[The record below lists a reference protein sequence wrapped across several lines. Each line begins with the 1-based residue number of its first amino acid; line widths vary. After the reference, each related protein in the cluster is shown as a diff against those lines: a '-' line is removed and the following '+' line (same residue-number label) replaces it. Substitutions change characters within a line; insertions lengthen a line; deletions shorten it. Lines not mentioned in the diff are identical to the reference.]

1 MKLKITL
8 IAFTFISYLG
18 FSQDII
24 IRKNGSEIKSKVT
37 EISESAIKY
46 KKWDNIEG
54 PVYSIQIS
62 LVSMI
67 KYVNGQQEVFDDSI
81 KSLGTNNQNDNIV
94 EPARNVDEAV
104 KKYPKL
110 PLKEIP
116 YYLNDENNSLTELES
131 TSSKTERLHSGAWG
145 HVTIISISGI
155 TSNIRISKRDNLQ
168 FLIQFDDSKENPNT
182 LCELVPCVIKGQR
195 QFVDYKEGAHGKIKQ
210 NGIPIQFKKIN
221 NNGLYLITLSKN
233 LSKGEYFFSM
243 INQNEVYAFGLD
255 K

>member
-94 EPARNVDEAV
+94 ETIRNVDEAV

-110 PLKEIP
+110 SIKGIP
-116 YYLNDENNSLTELES
+116 YFFNSQNNSLTELES
-131 TSSKTERLHSGAWG
+131 TSSKTERLKSGAWG

-155 TSNIRISKRDNLQ
+155 TSNIRFTKKGNLQ
-168 FLIQFDDSKENPNT
+168 FLIQFDDPKENPYT
-182 LCELVPCVIKGQR
+182 LCELVLCEIKGHR
-195 QFVDYKEGAHGKIKQ
+195 QFIDYKEGAHGKIKQ
-210 NGIPIQFKKIN
+210 NGIPIEFKKLN
-221 NNGLYLITLSKN
+221 DNGLYLITFSKN
-233 LSKGEYFFSM
+233 KSKGEYFFSL
-243 INQNEVYAFGLD
+243 IGQNEVYAFGLD
-255 K
+255 